1 MRRFRHRVQGQEFML
16 VNCAAYQ
23 KGCKLADVAI
33 DDISAYRD
41 VPDCFV
47 WVALKEPGPGEL
59 AHMSHQF
66 GLHELAVE
74 DAQNGHQRPKIEEY
88 IDSLFCVLHTVE
100 LDADNE
106 LVVGEINVFVGSNY
120 VLSVRNRTSQGF
132 QEVRTRCEREPH
144 LLEHGPAF
152 VMYALIDNVVDRYFP
167 ILEAL
172 GAELDELEE
181 RIFER
186 NGSAASRVI
195 IEDLYSLKRRLVLL
209 HHTAPLLEAVSKLY
223 GGRAPGICAGMQDY
237 FRDVYDHLLR
247 IVKTIEGRR
256 EMIVTAIQVNLGL
269 ISLAESEV
277 TKRLGSF
284 AALFAVPTM
293 IAGIYGM
300 NFRRIPELDWVY
312 GYPACIGV
320 MLLVDIC
327 LYWRFRKAGWL

>member
-1 MRRFRHRVQGQEFML
+1 ML

-23 KGCKLADVAI
+23 NGRKLADVAI
-33 DDISAYRD
+33 DDLSAYRD
-41 VPDCFV
+41 VPDSFI
-47 WVALKEPGPGEL
+47 WVALKDPGPGEL
-59 AHMSHQF
+59 AHMMQQF

-88 IDSLFCVLHTVE
+88 ADSLFCVLHTVE
-100 LDADNE
+100 LDQEGE
-106 LVVGEINVFVGSNY
+106 LVVGEVCVFVGANY
-120 VLSVRNRTSQGF
+120 VLSVRSRASQGF
-132 QEVRTRCEREPH
+132 VDVRKRCEREPH
-144 LLEHGPAF
+144 LLAFGPAF

-172 GAELDELEE
+172 TAELDELEE

-186 NGSAASRVI
+186 NGSAASREI

-209 HHTAPLLEAVSKLY
+209 HHHTAPLLEAVSKLY
-223 GGRAPGICAGMQDY
+223 GGRSPGVCAGMQDY
-237 FRDVYDHLLR
+237 FRDVYDHLQR
-247 IVKTIEGRR
+247 IVKTIDGRR
-256 EMIVTAIQVNLGL
+256 EMIVTAIQVNLAL

-300 NFRRIPELDWVY
+300 NFHRIPELDWVY
-312 GYPACIGV
+312 GYPACISV
-320 MLLVDIC
+320 MLVVDLC
-327 LYWRFRKAGWL
+327 LWWRFRRAGWL